1 MAVVFQVDF
10 PKDGPFGEESF
21 NQMKEVA
28 EGIAAQPGLTWKIWT
43 ENPETKEAG
52 GVYLFEDMAAA
63 QAYFTIYEP
72 ELRGAG
78 FDIRPRF
85 FEINERLTEIT
96 RGPRE

>member
-21 NQMKEVA
+21 KEMKEVA
-28 EGIAAQPGLTWKIWT
+28 ENIAAHPGLIWKIWT
-43 ENPETKEAG
+43 ENAETKEAG
-52 GVYLFEDMAAA
+52 GVYLFETMESAR
-63 QAYFTIYEP
+63 AYFKVYEP

-85 FEINERLTEIT
+85 FQINERLTEIT
-96 RGPRE
+96 RGPR